1 MQSQAR
7 HKHGV
12 ISAMKLELI
21 FVATAAMATS
31 SCSTSRVDESASI
44 YEGVAKQLVEAR
56 YTSAC
61 CGYVGYWLPLGRAQ
75 LGGISSVSEE
85 LTEEQQQ
92 EMQAG
97 LTGCIEKLKR
107 EYIGVNEAIATSQLI
122 ECMRAKGWSHGFEEF
137 VTTS

>member
-1 MQSQAR
+1 MA
-7 HKHGV
+7 GV

-31 SCSTSRVDESASI
+31 ACSTSRIGESASI

-61 CGYVGYWLPLGRAQ
+61 CGYVGYWRPLGEAH
-75 LGGISSVSEE
+75 LGGISSASEE
-85 LTEEQQQ
+85 LTAEQQQ
-92 EMQAG
+92 ELQAG
-97 LTGCIEKLKR
+97 LATCIEKLKR
-107 EYIGVNEAIATSQLI
+107 EYIGVNESIATSQLI

>member
-1 MQSQAR
+1 
-7 HKHGV
+7 
-12 ISAMKLELI
+12 MKLELI

-31 SCSTSRVDESASI
+31 ACSTSRIGESASI

-61 CGYVGYWLPLGRAQ
+61 CGYWRPLGEAQ
-75 LGGISSVSEE
+75 LGGISNASEE

-92 EMQAG
+92 ELQAG
-97 LTGCIEKLKR
+97 LTACIEKLKR
-107 EYIGVNEAIATSQLI
+107 EYIGVNESIATSQLI